1 MIAST
6 VPPGTPPPSPPPGGP
21 THPPSRCSA
30 GGSRPDTTR
39 PIPTPRPAP
48 GPGRLVA
55 DAERQLSR
63 PLHLLA
69 AAVLELDCDPATRTH
84 LNAAAQHV
92 SLALTRLARI
102 ETPAR
107 RDQSIGA
114 GPIARTGGPVHDLA
128 RSVEGPTPGG
138 SEVDRLPGVGFAEGR
153 HRLIG
158 AATYPDGTPPF
169 PGSPPGPP
177 PPSPS

>member
-1 MIAST
+1 M
-6 VPPGTPPPSPPPGGP
+6 
-21 THPPSRCSA
+21 SA
-30 GGSRPDTTR
+30 
-39 PIPTPRPAP
+39 A
-48 GPGRLVA
+48 LVA

-69 AAVLELDCDPATRTH
+69 TAVLDLDCDPATRTH

-92 SLALTRLARI
+92 SLALARLACI
-102 ETPAR
+102 EFPAR
-107 RDQSIGA
+107 PATSPTGA
-114 GPIARTGGPVHDLA
+114 GAIATGGPVHDLA